1 MSYYN
6 SFKSFKLS
14 YLIKT
19 KELIWPKISLSN
31 RAKEIKKNTSIW
43 DLKNILSES
52 FYNFQMDLFNK
63 IKDTYL
69 RRKNLLSDFF

>member
-52 FYNFQMDLFNK
+52 F
-63 IKDTYL
+63 
-69 RRKNLLSDFF
+69 